1 MIHTEWP
8 RRRGDVLTEYL
19 PDGSAFLYDPNT
31 EMVYPLT
38 VTAAIVWEVCDGT
51 HGSVAMVNELGDSF
65 DAPPDVIEQDVRAV
79 LERFGE
85 IGLLES
91 SARVGP

>member
-1 MIHTEWP
+1 MRVAQVVPAQVLSVHNDGALEEIPLIHTEWP

-65 DAPPDVIEQDVRAV
+65 DAPRT
-79 LERFGE
+79 
-85 IGLLES
+85 
-91 SARVGP
+91 